1 MPFAPP
7 ILDADLLTTLRLRWC
22 VAVFGLLLVSA
33 TWPLWWP
40 AGEHPLIPW
49 FGMLCGVPASVD
61 RALAIGMVLSGF
73 SVAVWTMREWIQ
85 SRQTGAASYDGQH
98 RRGPCQALI
107 WWFAALG
114 RARLLPSRDCEL
126 TRPLDRGS
134 AGASP
139 SRAGLTPTP
148 KSSVD
153 KALGRGIANAVWLSC
168 LAGSVLL
175 DQQRFQVWAWEFWWL
190 TLFLNLASPRVAL
203 RCCRV
208 LVIGIYFYSAVSKLD
223 AGFVQ
228 TQGPWLWQGM
238 LRAFGVMTQT
248 WEPPSQLGMLT
259 FPVVELLVAIA
270 LCFHRMRR
278 WGVAGAWVMHLGLLL
293 ALGPW
298 GWDQKP
304 GVLLWNGFF
313 LVSVRLLF
321 WPRREIA
328 TGVSSTLGSVA
339 FRSAS
344 IVAFRSAKGRSFAEL
359 KTTLGDALRS
369 LAPGERYCM
378 AAVIGLSV
386 WPALSGIGLC
396 DHWPAWAVYSSR
408 PEIVSIQIAEEQV
421 AQLPKSLRPHVGPA
435 QPLSPWRPISIDQWS
450 FAQRHCPIYPQ
461 ARYRLAIAR
470 HLESAYDATLR
481 VTEYSAPDRWTG
493 KRQSHAI
500 ENLAVEGDQ
509 RFWFNTLSRANVSPK
524 PASLGNQLIAHT
536 AQLSVI
542 CYVIA
547 LLLAARQTTT
557 QDRGITE
564 CGAKGDTPRPSVAM
578 ASFWTAG
585 LLGLTIHIAC
595 AFHYLHHWSHSAAL
609 KHTAQRTAEVTGW
622 DWPGGLYINYAFLL
636 FWAVDAVRVWREA
649 LGRTPVASRLWRRI
663 VQGVFLFMMFNATV
677 VFGPW
682 HWTAVSVGF
691 AGLWGFT
698 RQSS

>member
-1 MPFAPP
+1 MPPSPP
-7 ILDADLLTTLRLRWC
+7 ILDADLLATLRLRWC

-33 TWPLWWP
+33 TWRLWWP
-40 AGEHPLIPW
+40 AGEYPLIPW
-49 FGMLCGVPASVD
+49 FGLLCGVHASMD

-73 SVAVWTMREWIQ
+73 SVAVLTMREWIQ
-85 SRQTGAASYDGQH
+85 TRRAGAASYDGQH
-98 RRGPCQALI
+98 RR
-107 WWFAALG
+107 
-114 RARLLPSRDCEL
+114 
-126 TRPLDRGS
+126 
-134 AGASP
+134 
-139 SRAGLTPTP
+139 
-148 KSSVD
+148 
-153 KALGRGIANAVWLSC
+153 GRGIANAVWLSC

-203 RCCRV
+203 SCCRV
-208 LVIGIYFYSAVSKLD
+208 LVIGIYAYSAISKLD
-223 AGFVQ
+223 TGFVQ

-238 LRAFGVMTQT
+238 QRAVGFESQAWG
-248 WEPPSQLGMLT
+248 PSSSIGMLT
-259 FPVVELLVAIA
+259 FPMGELLVAIA

-313 LVSVRLLF
+313 LVSVPLLF
-321 WPRREIA
+321 WARREIT
-328 TGVSSTLGSVA
+328 TGVSATAGSVA

-344 IVAFRSAKGRSFAEL
+344 IVAFRSAKGRSFAER

-408 PEIVSIQIAEEQV
+408 PEIVLIQIAEEQV

-461 ARYRLAIAR
+461 DRYRLAMAR
-470 HLESAYDATLR
+470 HLESTYDATFR

-493 KRQSHAI
+493 KRQSREI
-500 ENLAVEGDQ
+500 ENLAAEGDQ
-509 RFWFNTLSRANVSPK
+509 RFWFNTLSRVNVSPK
-524 PASLGNQLIAHT
+524 LASLGDQLIAHT

-542 CYVIA
+542 CYAIA

-564 CGAKGDTPRPSVAM
+564 CRLPLRESTLFRGAKGDTPRPSVAV

-585 LLGLTIHIAC
+585 VLGLTIHIAC

-622 DWPGGLYINYAFLL
+622 DWAGGLYINYAFLL
-636 FWAVDAVRVWREA
+636 FWAIDAVRVCREA

-682 HWTAVSVGF
+682 HWTAASVGF